1 MPTAVTPSAVL
12 DAELPCG
19 YMQYACVQDA
29 EPPRAADRRPA
40 SAGALPRAA
49 LSGPS
54 HAGPASQAAPSPK
67 RVAPP
72 KKVAHQNSA
81 SGQHSVLS
89 SYLLYCT
96 VMYCTVLYC
105 TVLYCTV
112 LLCTLYDCFWSNH
125 VLLAGNTVCLHAYFC
140 LPLLATLP

>member
-1 MPTAVTPSAVL
+1 MPTRVTPSAVQ

-19 YMQYACVQDA
+19 HMQYACVQDA

-72 KKVAHQNSA
+72 KKVAHQNSGLA
-81 SGQHSVLS
+81 FVTITVLS
-89 SYLLYCT
+89 T
-96 VMYCTVLYC
+96 VSCHHTCYTIPYCTVLYC
-105 TVLYCTV
+105 TVMYT
-112 LLCTLYDCFWSNH
+112 F
-125 VLLAGNTVCLHAYFC
+125 
-140 LPLLATLP
+140 